1 MSNIVDSITNINFLS
16 QTQFNAITA
25 PSNNELYAVEFT
37 PKGFNLFDYK
47 LSNYTLNDPRW
58 LSANAFTWQYSK
70 YIDEN
75 YQGYGIAYQH
85 LLEDYNAE
93 TTLGAQSETIA
104 GTTVYFRLA
113 ADGHKIAPADQEAAI
128 QKIYDATG
136 AADYF
141 MIDTTNERFK
151 LPRKQK
157 RQLIAT
163 YNNGTNWYNQ
173 YSDGWVEQGGKT
185 GNLAWNTSGTT
196 TNVTLPITMKTT
208 TYYVNGTMGMPSA
221 SGWHAPGCSAYASS
235 TTTIQIRLAK
245 PNGDTASITAPVYW
259 EVKGYAASIPTQT
272 QLEYYYVGEY
282 TIPALEN
289 TAGINTETLN
299 NKVDRD
305 FGNIPTGYDIVVD
318 WQKPTAENNY
328 KWYRKYKSGW
338 VEQGGRSVGTLSGNV
353 FSLTLPVPMAN
364 QEYYFNVLPVLGSSD
379 TGNYFVRG
387 VMQTTTQIQYYMF
400 LNNTITPNNPTVEWM
415 VCGMAV

>member
-16 QTQFNAITA
+16 QAQFNAITA

-113 ADGHKIAPADQEAAI
+113 ADGHKIAPADQETLFK
-128 QKIYDATG
+128 KIYDATG

-157 RQLIAT
+157 
-163 YNNGTNWYNQ
+163 
-173 YSDGWVEQGGKT
+173 KT
-185 GNLAWNTSGTT
+185 INR
-196 TNVTLPITMKTT
+196 LPITM
-208 TYYVNGTMGMPSA
+208 VRIGIINILM
-221 SGWHAPGCSAYASS
+221 
-235 TTTIQIRLAK
+235 
-245 PNGDTASITAPVYW
+245 
-259 EVKGYAASIPTQT
+259 
-272 QLEYYYVGEY
+272 
-282 TIPALEN
+282 
-289 TAGINTETLN
+289 AG
-299 NKVDRD
+299 
-305 FGNIPTGYDIVVD
+305 
-318 WQKPTAENNY
+318 
-328 KWYRKYKSGW
+328 
-338 VEQGGRSVGTLSGNV
+338 
-353 FSLTLPVPMAN
+353 
-364 QEYYFNVLPVLGSSD
+364 
-379 TGNYFVRG
+379 
-387 VMQTTTQIQYYMF
+387 
-400 LNNTITPNNPTVEWM
+400 
-415 VCGMAV
+415 

>member
-113 ADGHKIAPADQEAAI
+113 ADGHKIAPADQETAI

-259 EVKGYAASIPTQT
+259 EVKGYAASVPTQT

-299 NKVDRD
+299 NKADVSDVSHLAFPSDRYISLNAAD
-305 FGNIPTGYDIVVD
+305 ASGTVYTAPADGWYTYRGGGTGSAVGQYVVLESSSGLSMNSFVTTAGNTVRAY
-318 WQKPTAENNY
+318 
-328 KWYRKYKSGW
+328 
-338 VEQGGRSVGTLSGNV
+338 
-353 FSLTLPVPMAN
+353 LPVSKG
-364 QEYYFNVLPVLGSSD
+364 QKC
-379 TGNYFVRG
+379 TRNY
-387 VMQTTTQIQYYMF
+387 TTTSHAMWRFVYANGAF
-400 LNNTITPNNPTVEWM
+400 
-415 VCGMAV
+415 

>member
-113 ADGHKIAPADQEAAI
+113 ADGHKIAPADQETALEAI
-128 QKIYDATG
+128 YNATG

-141 MIDTTNERFK
+141 MIDITNERFK
-151 LPRKQK
+151 LPRRQK
-157 RQLIAT
+157 RQLIQSWSSG
-163 YNNGTNWYNQ
+163 YSWYKV
-173 YSDGWVEQGGKT
+173 YSDGWVEQGGRSAPPEQ
-185 GNLAWNTSGTT
+185 NAWVS
-196 TNVTLPITMKTT
+196 VTLHITMKDKQYSVAVHPTI
-208 TYYVNGTMGMPSA
+208 
-221 SGWHAPGCSAYASS
+221 ASS
-235 TTTIQIRLAK
+235 NAAGYSSQRIATACDWSNRTTSTFQYIV
-245 PNGDTASITAPVYW
+245 NSTTAGSTVASNW
-259 EVKGYAASIPTQT
+259 EVKGYAASVPTQT

-299 NKVDRD
+299 NKADVSDVSHLAFPSNRYID
-305 FGNIPTGYDIVVD
+305 LPTTDPDGTTYTAPADGWYTYRGGGTGSAVGQYVVLESSSGLSMNCFVIAAGNTVRAY
-318 WQKPTAENNY
+318 
-328 KWYRKYKSGW
+328 
-338 VEQGGRSVGTLSGNV
+338 
-353 FSLTLPVPMAN
+353 LPVSKG
-364 QEYYFNVLPVLGSSD
+364 QTCTRRY
-379 TGNYFVRG
+379 
-387 VMQTTTQIQYYMF
+387 TTTSHAMWRFVYA
-400 LNNTITPNNPTVEWM
+400 N
-415 VCGMAV
+415 GAS

>member
-16 QTQFNAITA
+16 QTQFDAITA

-58 LSANAFTWQYSK
+58 LSANAFTWQYCD
-70 YIDEN
+70 YVDEN
-75 YQGYGIAYQH
+75 YQGYSIAYNH
-85 LLEDYNAE
+85 LLEDYLAE
-93 TTLGAQSETIA
+93 TTLGAQSDTIA

-113 ADGHKIAPADQEAAI
+113 ADGHKIAPADQETSL
-128 QKIYDATG
+128 QKIYEATG

-141 MIDTTNERFK
+141 MLDQENKRFK

-163 YNNGTNWYNQ
+163 YNNGTNWYNR

-185 GNLAWNTSGTT
+185 ANISWNSGGTT
-196 TNVTLPITMKTT
+196 TNVTLPITMKTA

-221 SGWHAPGCSAYASS
+221 SGWHAPGCSAYAYS

-245 PNGDTASITAPVYW
+245 PSGDATSIAAPVYW
-259 EVKGYAASIPTQT
+259 EVKGYAASVPAQT

-282 TIPALEN
+282 TVPALEN

-305 FGNIPTGYDIVVD
+305 FGNIPTGYDIVIG
-318 WQKPTAENNY
+318 WQAPTSANNY
-328 KWYRKYKSGW
+328 TWYRKYKSGW
-338 VEQGGRSVGTLSGNV
+338 VEQGGIIPTGVSNVTFPIQMLDTNYSYTYSYLSQSNANNMTWQQAGAQTISPTGMT
-353 FSLTLPVPMAN
+353 FSN
-364 QEYYFNVLPVLGSSD
+364 F
-379 TGNYFVRG
+379 
-387 VMQTTTQIQYYMF
+387 TTVIRRWE
-400 LNNTITPNNPTVEWM
+400 VK
-415 VCGMAV
+415 GMAATN

>member
-1 MSNIVDSITNINFLS
+1 MANITDSITNINFLS
-16 QTQFNAITA
+16 QEQFNSITT

-58 LSANAFTWQYSK
+58 LCANNFTWQYSK

-75 YQGYGIAYQH
+75 YQGYGVAYQH

-93 TTLGAQSETIA
+93 TTLGAQSEIIA

-113 ADGHKIAPADQEAAI
+113 ADGHKIAPADQETALET
-128 QKIYDATG
+128 IYNATG

-141 MIDTTNERFK
+141 MLDITNERFK

-157 RQLIAT
+157 RQLVQSR
-163 YNNGTNWYNQ
+163 NNGSSWYNL
-173 YSDGWVEQGGKT
+173 YSDGWVEQGGT
-185 GNLAWNTSGTT
+185 STSGQASP
-196 TNVTLPITMKTT
+196 VTVSLPITMA
-208 TYYVNGTMGMPSA
+208 NGKYQIQLTPQITDNTIYDYTA
-221 SGWHAPGCSAYASS
+221 SRIATIRNSNNYTNS
-235 TTTIQIRLAK
+235 TTSFMYAVTSTT
-245 PNGDTASITAPVYW
+245 GASTVSVCW
-259 EVKGYAASIPTQT
+259 EVKGYAASVPAQT

-305 FGNIPTGYDIVVD
+305 FGNIPTGYDIVID
-318 WQKPTAENNY
+318 WQAPTAANNY
-328 KWYRKYKSGW
+328 TWYRKYKSGW
-338 VEQGGRSVGTLSGNV
+338 IEQGGIIPTGISNVTFPIQMLDTNYSYTYSYLSKDNTSTMTWQQAGAQTISPTGMT
-353 FSLTLPVPMAN
+353 FSNFSTV
-364 QEYYFNVLPVLGSSD
+364 
-379 TGNYFVRG
+379 VRRWE
-387 VMQTTTQIQYYMF
+387 VK
-400 LNNTITPNNPTVEWM
+400 
-415 VCGMAV
+415 GMAA

>member
-16 QTQFNAITA
+16 QTQFDAITA

-58 LSANAFTWQYSK
+58 LCANNFTWQYSK

-75 YQGYGIAYQH
+75 YQGYGVAYQH

-113 ADGHKIAPADQEAAI
+113 ADGHKIAPADQEAALET
-128 QKIYDATG
+128 IYNATG

-141 MIDTTNERFK
+141 MLDITNERFK

-157 RQLIAT
+157 RQLIQSWRS
-163 YNNGTNWYNQ
+163 GSSWYKL
-173 YSDGWVEQGGKT
+173 YSDGWVEQGGSV
-185 GNLAWNTSGTT
+185 ACVQSANTT
-196 TNVTLPITMKTT
+196 VTLHITMANTN
-208 TYYVNGTMGMPSA
+208 YYVN
-221 SGWHAPGCSAYASS
+221 CNS
-235 TTTIQIRLAK
+235 TNTTDGAAVSRTTQITTNSTFYIRIGYGSELSR
-245 PNGDTASITAPVYW
+245 TCCW
-259 EVKGYAASIPTQT
+259 EVQGYAASVPTQT

-379 TGNYFVRG
+379 TGNYFARG

-415 VCGMAV
+415 VCGMAA